1 MIRIRCWFAFL
12 AALSCCRASPA
23 AAAQDGAAPS
33 EEPYGVS
40 AQATFVTQQHDA
52 FPAPYS
58 GANSLFP
65 GFERKNSLSA
75 TLFLG
80 ARLWRGAE
88 IYADPEVIKGRGL
101 SGVLGIAGFPNGD
114 VARVGNGDWKL
125 YHARLFLRQTF
136 GLGGEQESIEADQH
150 QLAGVQDAR
159 RVVINVGNFSAADFF
174 DDNAY
179 SHDPRTQFLNWSL
192 MANGAWDYPADAR
205 GYTNG
210 IVSEWIEPGFALR
223 AGLMMMPVN
232 ANQLP
237 LDHRLSVA
245 HGAAV
250 EWERAYAI
258 GTRPGKLRL
267 LAYLNRANMGSYRA
281 ALANAGAGPPDV
293 TATRATRSKY
303 GFGVNIEQRID
314 ETLGVFARLGWND
327 GATETWCF
335 TEIDQSASVG
345 ALLRGVAWGRADD
358 TVGIATVVNGLSSAH
373 RDYLAAGGYGFML
386 GDGRLNYRREV
397 VVETFYSLKLLDK
410 LALSLDYQRAANP
423 AYNADRGPVNI
434 LTGRVHVEF

>member
-1 MIRIRCWFAFL
+1 MIRRGCWFAFV
-12 AALSCCRASPA
+12 AALSCCQSIATA
-23 AAAQDGAAPS
+23 APDGLAPS
-33 EEPYGVS
+33 EEAYSVS

-52 FPAPYS
+52 FSAPYS

-101 SGVLGIAGFPNGD
+101 SNVLGIAGFPNGD
-114 VARVGNGDWKL
+114 VARVGDGNWKL

-245 HGAAV
+245 HGAVV

-293 TATRATRSKY
+293 TATRATRTKY
-303 GFGVNIEQRID
+303 GFGVNIEQQID

-335 TEIDQSASVG
+335 TEIDQQ
-345 ALLRGVAWGRADD
+345 RKRW
-358 TVGIATVVNGLSSAH
+358 
-373 RDYLAAGGYGFML
+373 
-386 GDGRLNYRREV
+386 
-397 VVETFYSLKLLDK
+397 
-410 LALSLDYQRAANP
+410 RAA
-423 AYNADRGPVNI
+423 ARRCVGP
-434 LTGRVHVEF
+434 RR

>member
-1 MIRIRCWFAFL
+1 MIRRRCRFAFF
-12 AALSCCRASPA
+12 AALWCCQALPA
-23 AAAQDGAAPS
+23 MAAQDGLAPS
-33 EEPYGVS
+33 EEAYSVS

-52 FPAPYS
+52 FAAPYS

-65 GFERKNSLSA
+65 GFERKNSLST

-101 SGVLGIAGFPNGD
+101 SNVLGIAGFPNGD
-114 VARVGNGDWKL
+114 VARVGDGNWKF
-125 YHARLFLRQTF
+125 YHARIFLRQTF
-136 GLGGEQESIEADQH
+136 GLGGEAESIAADQH
-150 QLAGVQDAR
+150 QLAGVQDDR
-159 RVVINVGNFSAADFF
+159 RVVISVGNFSAADFF

-210 IVSEWIEPGFALR
+210 VVSEWIEPGFALR

-245 HGAAV
+245 HGAAA

-258 GTRPGKLRL
+258 GARPGKLRL
-267 LAYLNRANMGSYRA
+267 LAYLNRANMGSYRV
-281 ALANAGAGPPDV
+281 ALANTGPAPDV
-293 TATRATRSKY
+293 TATRATRTKY
-303 GFGVNIEQRID
+303 GFGVNIEQQID
-314 ETLGVFARLGWND
+314 EALGMFARLGWND

-335 TEIDQSASVG
+335 TEIDRSASVG
-345 ALLRGVAWGRADD
+345 ALLRGVSWGRAED

-386 GDGRLNYRREV
+386 GDGRLNYRREA
-397 VVETFYSLKLLDK
+397 VVETFYSLKLFEK
-410 LALSLDYQRAANP
+410 LALSLDYQRAIHP

-434 LTGRVHVEF
+434 WTGRIHVEF